1 MRRPIFTD
9 NKLNWKHALSEITFI
24 FIGISLAIWFQNW
37 NDRVQERKLEKE
49 YLQSFRHDLEWDQ
62 SRLNGFIVEANQ
74 QMEQLDSILVVLEN
88 GEVKDAGELR
98 KFFFMN
104 FFLTRETYFVPEKS
118 TYNQL
123 LSSSHGHV
131 VRDKALKDRIFRYY
145 TSAAREE
152 NNNERSV
159 QLYQHHWVTPNIINA
174 IVPTKEGI
182 DMNLELTNTLP
193 TLRFSNLKS
202 NEDYLTALVVRR
214 EISSVQKRE
223 YSNLLAPIDTILTRI
238 DGLVAEVK

>member
-1 MRRPIFTD
+1 MRRPIFTND
-9 NKLNWKHALSEITFI
+9 KINWKHALSEIAFI

-37 NDRVQERKLEKE
+37 NDRIRDQELEQE
-49 YLQSFRHDLEWDQ
+49 YLRGFKHDLEWDQ

-131 VRDKALKDRIFRYY
+131 VQDKALKDRIFRYY

-182 DMNLELTNTLP
+182 DMNLELSNQLP
-193 TLRFSNLKS
+193 ALSFNNLQS

-214 EISSVQKRE
+214 EISNVQKKA
-223 YSNLLAPIDTILTRI
+223 YGNLLAPIDTILSRI
-238 DGLVAEVK
+238 DMLIEDVK

>member
-1 MRRPIFTD
+1 MRRPVFT
-9 NKLNWKHALSEITFI
+9 NGKFNWKHALSEIAFI

-37 NDRVQERKLEKE
+37 NDRLQDKALEQE
-49 YLQSFRHDLEWDQ
+49 YLQGFEHDLKWDQ
-62 SRLNGFIVEANQ
+62 SRLQVFVDQANQ
-74 QMEQLDSILVVLEN
+74 QMAQLDSLLVVLEK
-88 GEVKDAGELR
+88 GEVKSPTELR
-98 KFFFMN
+98 NFFLIN
-104 FFLTRETYFVPEKS
+104 FFLTRETYFIPEKS

-123 LSSSHGHV
+123 LSASHGHIIQN
-131 VRDKALKDRIFRYY
+131 KALKDRIFRYY

-193 TLRFSNLKS
+193 VLDLSNLQS

-214 EISSVQKRE
+214 EISSVQKRA
-223 YSNLLAPIDTILTRI
+223 YGNLLAPIDTILSRI
-238 DGLVAEVK
+238 DGLVEKD